1 MNATK
6 SRTPKTSIQVSLTRR
21 QIRSIFAAIN
31 TAAML
36 SAGRIYRRDEAQ
48 DRALAALIST
58 MERATGVLLEEVDE
72 WLLD

>member
-36 SAGRIYRRDEAQ
+36 SAGRIHRRDEAQ
-48 DRALAALIST
+48 DRALAAFILT
-58 MERATGVLLEEVDE
+58 MERDTGILLEEVDE